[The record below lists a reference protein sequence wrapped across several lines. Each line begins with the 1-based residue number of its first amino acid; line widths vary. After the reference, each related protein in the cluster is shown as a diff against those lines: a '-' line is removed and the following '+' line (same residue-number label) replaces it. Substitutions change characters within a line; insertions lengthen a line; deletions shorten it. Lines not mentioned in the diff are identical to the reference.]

1 MILTIAPLGV
11 SLKIIKIRGK
21 DAQQKQLANLGFVVD
36 AEISIITELQG
47 NLIINVKGC
56 RVGIGKELSNRIM
69 GDVI

>member
-1 MILTIAPLGV
+1 MILTIAPVGV

-69 GDVI
+69 VDVI